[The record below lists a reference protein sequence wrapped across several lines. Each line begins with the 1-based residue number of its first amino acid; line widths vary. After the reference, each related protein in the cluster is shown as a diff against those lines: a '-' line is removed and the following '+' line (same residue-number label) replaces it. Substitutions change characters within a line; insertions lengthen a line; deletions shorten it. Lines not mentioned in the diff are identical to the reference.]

1 MTVRQLAINP
11 LNLFDLRKVNHCP
24 PHFFAVDFDISTSEK
39 KITDWIYENLQ
50 GRFYLGDYY
59 VGANGFKVIKKRAG
73 FEIHGEASYFA
84 LILQDI
90 NKF

>member
-1 MTVRQLAINP
+1 MTVRQLVINP
-11 LNLFDLRKVNHCP
+11 LNLFNLRRVNHCP
-24 PHFFAVDFDISTSEK
+24 PHFSAVDFDISTNEK

-50 GRFYLGDYY
+50 GRFYLDDHY
-59 VGANGFKVIKKRAG
+59 VGVNGFKAIKKRAG

>member
-11 LNLFDLRKVNHCP
+11 LNLFDLRRVNHCP
-24 PHFFAVDFDISTSEK
+24 PHFFGVDFDISTNEK

-59 VGANGFKVIKKRAG
+59 VGANGLKAIKKRAG